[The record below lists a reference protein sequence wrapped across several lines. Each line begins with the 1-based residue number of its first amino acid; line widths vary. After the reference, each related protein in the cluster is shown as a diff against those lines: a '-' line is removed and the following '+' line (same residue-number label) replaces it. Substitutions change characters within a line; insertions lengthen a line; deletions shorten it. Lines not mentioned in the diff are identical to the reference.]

1 MKSRL
6 LIVEDDKD
14 IALMM
19 KEYLLKED
27 YEVYTAFN
35 VEDGIKVFKENTIDL
50 ILLDVMMPGIDGF
63 TVLEKI
69 REKLGDKVKDPIFI
83 KTIWGVG
90 YNDNVYNK

>member
-19 KEYLLKED
+19 KGYLLKED
-27 YEVYTAFN
+27 YKVYTAFN

-83 KTIWGVG
+83 KRIWGVG